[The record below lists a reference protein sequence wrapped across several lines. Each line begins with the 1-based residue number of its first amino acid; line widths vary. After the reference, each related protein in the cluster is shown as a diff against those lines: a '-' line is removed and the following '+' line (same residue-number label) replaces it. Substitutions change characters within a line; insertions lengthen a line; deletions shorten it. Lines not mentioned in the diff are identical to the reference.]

1 MNIEKKHVNYLSQLV
16 QFLRISI
23 WGHNTEKK
31 SNSFSVFHPCKSDGQ
46 YCGEKVMNKKFWLT

>member
-31 SNSFSVFHPCKSDGQ
+31 SNSFSVFHTCKSDGQ
-46 YCGEKVMNKKFWLT
+46 YCGEKVMNKKF